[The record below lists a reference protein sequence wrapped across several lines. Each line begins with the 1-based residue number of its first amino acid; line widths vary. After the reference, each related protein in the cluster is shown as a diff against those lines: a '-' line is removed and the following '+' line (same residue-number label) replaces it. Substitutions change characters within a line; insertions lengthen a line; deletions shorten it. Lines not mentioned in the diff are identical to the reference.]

1 MNDDSGFYRKQ
12 KKDEESI
19 FAPDI
24 CDSLRKGTLEKE
36 NIETLGNS
44 SGLTPLNFCVDESSR
59 ILNRDHIRDGLSTNR
74 PFVESDHRNL
84 DSDSL
89 NKELSQSTEIQ
100 KCLSGLCSPLGLSVE
115 IQKRR
120 KLNER

>member
-1 MNDDSGFYRKQ
+1 MSEDSGYNRKQ
-12 KKDEESI
+12 KKEEESG

-24 CDSLRKGTLEKE
+24 CGSLGKGTLAKE

-44 SGLTPLNFCVDESSR
+44 SGLTPLNFCVDESNR
-59 ILNRDHIRDGLSTNR
+59 ILNRSHVRDGLSTHR
-74 PFVESDHRNL
+74 PFSESEDRSL
-84 DSDSL
+84 DTDSL

-100 KCLSGLCSPLGLSVE
+100 RCLSGLCAPLGLSVE

-120 KLNER
+120 KQNER

>member
-1 MNDDSGFYRKQ
+1 MSEDSGYNRKQ
-12 KKDEESI
+12 KKEEESG

-24 CDSLRKGTLEKE
+24 CGSLGKGTLAKE

-44 SGLTPLNFCVDESSR
+44 SGLTPLNFCVDECNR
-59 ILNRDHIRDGLSTNR
+59 ILNRSHVSDGLSTVR
-74 PFVESDHRNL
+74 PFADIHARNMNN
-84 DSDSL
+84 DPL

-100 KCLSGLCSPLGLSVE
+100 RCLSGLCVPLGLSVE

-120 KLNER
+120 NLNER

>member
-1 MNDDSGFYRKQ
+1 MSEDSGYNRKQ
-12 KKDEESI
+12 KKEEES
-19 FAPDI
+19 APDI
-24 CDSLRKGTLEKE
+24 CGSLRKGTLAKE

-59 ILNRDHIRDGLSTNR
+59 ILNRGHIRDGLSTHR
-74 PFVESDHRNL
+74 PFSESDDRNL
-84 DSDSL
+84 NSDPL

>member
-1 MNDDSGFYRKQ
+1 MSEDSGYNRKQ
-12 KKDEESI
+12 KKESV

-24 CDSLRKGTLEKE
+24 CDSLRKGTLAKE

-44 SGLTPLNFCVDESSR
+44 SGLTPLNFCVDECRR
-59 ILNRDHIRDGLSTNR
+59 ILNRGHIRDGLSTHR
-74 PFVESDHRNL
+74 PFSERDNRNL
-84 DSDSL
+84 NSDPL

-100 KCLSGLCSPLGLSVE
+100 RCLSGLCSPLGLSVE

-120 KLNER
+120 NLNER